1 MHYVMSDIH
10 GHRSRFDSIM
20 EQIELKS
27 NDKLFVL
34 GDVID
39 RNPDGLQILLE
50 LKKMP
55 NARMLLGNHEHMML
69 DVLEH
74 PGDGTKLRRW
84 YRNGGDITHAKFDK
98 MPSYLQDEIVSYLN
112 RLEINIDL
120 KIGKQE
126 YLLVHGAPMEYVNIF
141 PYGFEDAT
149 TYAVWTRLEPYM
161 KLKDGRTMIFGHTPT
176 CNYQR
181 GNPMKIWFGD
191 DMIGIDCGA
200 AYDYRG
206 RLACLRLEDMEV
218 FYSDH

>member
-1 MHYVMSDIH
+1 
-10 GHRSRFDSIM
+10 
-20 EQIELKS
+20 
-27 NDKLFVL
+27 
-34 GDVID
+34 
-39 RNPDGLQILLE
+39 
-50 LKKMP
+50 
-55 NARMLLGNHEHMML
+55 
-69 DVLEH
+69 
-74 PGDGTKLRRW
+74 
-84 YRNGGDITHAKFDK
+84 
-98 MPSYLQDEIVSYLN
+98 
-112 RLEINIDL
+112 
-120 KIGKQE
+120 
-126 YLLVHGAPMEYVNIF
+126 MEYVNIF